1 LHKHEWLSVLAPEDI
16 ADEKLMDINTL
27 NDLDR
32 AQCFITVDKDNH
44 SEVGRLFVLPDSFE
58 FPES

>member
-1 LHKHEWLSVLAPEDI
+1 
-16 ADEKLMDINTL
+16 MDINTL